1 MRANHLGGTIM
12 QISRR
17 ALLGAGAAGA
27 AVLSGCATSAA
38 PTPPPVAAAPT
49 ASAQLTATLDRTV
62 AAILRESPERCTA
75 LGLTEERA
83 GYRFI
88 DKLSDASKA
97 STQRY
102 RAILQTAIGELS
114 AIDRSGLSAQENVTV
129 DVVTTS
135 YEYSLANSAFSVGG
149 GAGAPYVV
157 TQLTGSYG
165 DLPDFLDSQHPLRT
179 RDEADAYLAR
189 LSAYVRVLDQETAI
203 IREDAAA
210 GVIPPDFAI
219 DRALD
224 QMNTFTSTAPAQ
236 TVLVQTLVRRL
247 PNVTEIS
254 EAQRANYISQAESA
268 VRDAILPAYERQKAA
283 LREVRRNA
291 VHDAGIWRLPQGA
304 EMYAASLRSRTTT
317 TMSPDEIHEMGV
329 DLIRG
334 FHSEMDTILRAQ
346 GLTRGSVAQRVQQLS
361 RRPDQLYPNT
371 DAGRTQILA
380 DLTQQTREI
389 EALMP
394 RAFNTLAQAQ
404 LEIRRVPPTT
414 EAGAPGGYYQRAA
427 LDGSRPGAYYI
438 NLRDTREWPRFTLP
452 TLNYHEGVPGHHWQ
466 ISIQQE
472 SGSIP
477 FIRSAMLGFSAFS
490 EGWGLYAEQLADEL
504 GVYDTNQLGRLGYLQ
519 SMTFRASRLVV
530 DTGIHHKRWSRE
542 QAIASMVEATGD
554 QESSITTEIE
564 RYCVWPGQA
573 CSYMV
578 GRQAINRMRD
588 ASRTSLG
595 DRFDLKAFHDT
606 MLANGAVPLSVL
618 ERIMADW
625 TTTQRA

>member
-1 MRANHLGGTIM
+1 MLTT
-12 QISRR
+12 RR
-17 ALLGAGAAGA
+17 ALLGAGAAGLA
-27 AVLSGCATSAA
+27 ILSGCATAPAASPEAPAA
-38 PTPPPVAAAPT
+38 PADPG
-49 ASAQLTATLDRTV
+49 AQLNAVLDRTV
-62 AAILRESPERCTA
+62 AAMLRESPERCTS

-83 GYRFI
+83 GYRFV
-88 DKLSDASKA
+88 DKLGDSSKEGNR
-97 STQRY
+97 RY
-102 RAILQTAIGELS
+102 RAIIQNALTELR
-114 AIDRSGLSAQENVTV
+114 ALDRNALPGRDQVTL
-129 DVVTTS
+129 DVVATS
-135 YEYSLANSAFSVGG
+135 FENNLANSRFEVGG

-157 TQLTGSYG
+157 TQLTGSYADG
-165 DLPDFLDSQHPLRT
+165 PDFLDQQHPLRN

-189 LSAYVRVLDQETAI
+189 LSEYDRVLDQETAI
-203 IREDAAA
+203 IGEDAGL

-219 DRALD
+219 DRALE
-224 QMNTFTSTAPAQ
+224 QLNAFASSAPAQ

-247 PNVTEIS
+247 PQVEELS
-254 EAQRANYISQAESA
+254 ESDRAAYISRAETI
-268 VRDAILPAYERQKAA
+268 VRDEVMPAYQRQMAA
-283 LREVRRNA
+283 LRAVRPRA

-317 TMSPDEIHEMGV
+317 TMSPDEIHNMGLE
-329 DLIRG
+329 LIAQ
-334 FHSEMDTILRAQ
+334 FHGEMDAILRSQ
-346 GLTRGSVAQRVQQLS
+346 GMTRGSVAQRVQRLS

-371 DAGRTQILA
+371 DAGRAQILA
-380 DLTQQTREI
+380 DLNAQTRAI
-389 EALMP
+389 EAMMP
-394 RAFNTLAQAQ
+394 RAFNTLARAQ

-438 NLRDTREWPRFTLP
+438 NLRNTHEWPKFTLP

-504 GVYDTNQLGRLGYLQ
+504 GAYADDPLGRLGYLQ
-519 SMTFRASRLVV
+519 SATFRASRLVV
-530 DTGIHHKRWSRE
+530 DTGMHHKRWSRE
-542 QAIASMVEATGD
+542 QAIQSMMEATGD

-578 GRQAINRMRD
+578 GRQAINRMRR
-588 ASRTSLG
+588 AAQQQLG
-595 DRFDLKAFHDT
+595 AWFDLKNFHDT

-618 ERIMADW
+618 ERIMSEWAAAR
-625 TTTQRA
+625 QA

>member
-1 MRANHLGGTIM
+1 M

-27 AVLSGCATSAA
+27 AVLAGCATGAQTQA
-38 PTPPPVAAAPT
+38 PPQT
-49 ASAQLTATLDRTV
+49 ASEQLAATLDRTV
-62 AAILRESPERCTA
+62 AAILRQSPERCTA

-88 DKLSDASKA
+88 DKLSDASKDGA
-97 STQRY
+97 RRY
-102 RAILQTAIGELS
+102 RAILQTAISELD
-114 AIDRSGLSAQENVTV
+114 AIDRSALSAQENVTV
-129 DVVTTS
+129 DVVKTS
-135 YEYSLANSAFSVGG
+135 YEYSLATSAFEVGG
-149 GAGAPYVV
+149 GAGAPYAV
-157 TQLTGSYG
+157 TQLTGAYRNF
-165 DLPDFLDSQHPLRT
+165 PDFMDAQHPLRT
-179 RDEADAYLAR
+179 RDEADGYMAR
-189 LSAYVRVLDQETAI
+189 LTEYVRALDQETAI
-203 IREDAAA
+203 IREDAAG

-219 DRALD
+219 DRALE
-224 QMNTFTSTAPAQ
+224 QMNAFTSTAPAQ

-247 PNVTEIS
+247 PSVADIPES
-254 EAQRANYISQAESA
+254 ERAAYVAQAEAA
-268 VRDAILPAYERQKAA
+268 VRDAIFPAYERQKAA
-283 LREVRRNA
+283 LAEVRRNA

-304 EMYAASLRSRTTT
+304 EMYAAALRSRTTT
-317 TMSPDEIHEMGV
+317 TMSPDEIHDMGAE
-329 DLIRG
+329 LIRQ
-334 FHSEMDTILRAQ
+334 FHSEMDAILRSQ
-346 GLTRGSVAQRVQQLS
+346 GMTRGSVAQRVQALS

-371 DAGRTQILA
+371 DEGRAQILA
-380 DLTQQTREI
+380 DLNAQTRHI
-389 EALMP
+389 ESLMP
-394 RAFNTLAQAQ
+394 QAFNTLAQAQ
-404 LEIRRVPPTT
+404 LEIRRVPATT

-438 NLRDTREWPRFTLP
+438 NLRNTHEWPRFTLP

-504 GVYDTNQLGRLGYLQ
+504 GVYADDPLGRLGYLQ
-519 SMTFRASRLVV
+519 SATFRASRLVV
-530 DTGIHHKRWSRE
+530 DTGMHHKRWSRE

-554 QESSITTEIE
+554 QESSVTTEIE
-564 RYCVWPGQA
+564 RYAVWPGQA

-588 ASRTSLG
+588 GARAALG
-595 DRFDLKAFHDT
+595 GRFDLKGFHDT

-618 ERIMADW
+618 ERIVNDW
-625 TTTQRA
+625 AETQSA

>member
-1 MRANHLGGTIM
+1 M

-17 ALLGAGAAGA
+17 ALLGAGAAGV
-27 AVLSGCATSAA
+27 AVLAGCATGAATQTGALSA
-38 PTPPPVAAAPT
+38 
-49 ASAQLTATLDRTV
+49 SEQLTAALDRAV
-62 AAILRESPERCTA
+62 AATLRDSPERCTA
-75 LGLTEERA
+75 LGLSEERA

-88 DKLSDASKA
+88 DKLSDASKEGN
-97 STQRY
+97 R
-102 RAILQTAIGELS
+102 RARARMEATLAELNQ
-114 AIDRSGLSAQENVTV
+114 IDRSGLPENEAVTL
-129 DVVTTS
+129 DVVKTA
-135 YEYSLANSAFSVGG
+135 YENNLAAARFEVGN
-149 GAGAPYVV
+149 GAGGPFVV
-157 TQLTGSYG
+157 TQLTGAYRSF
-165 DLPDFLDSQHPLRT
+165 PDFMDAQHPLRT

-189 LSAYVRVLDQETAI
+189 LNEFVRVLDQETAI
-203 IREDAAA
+203 IHEDAAA

-219 DRALD
+219 DRALV
-224 QMNTFTSTAPAQ
+224 QMNAFTSTAPAQ

-247 PNVTEIS
+247 PNTADIS
-254 EAQRANYISQAESA
+254 EAERASYIERAEAA

-283 LREVRRNA
+283 LTEVRRNA
-291 VHDAGIWRLPQGA
+291 VHDAGVWRLPQGA
-304 EMYAASLRSRTTT
+304 EMYAASLQSRTTT
-317 TMSPDEIHEMGV
+317 SMSPDEIHDMGNE
-329 DLIRG
+329 LIRQ
-334 FHSEMDTILRAQ
+334 FHSEMEQILRGQ
-346 GLTRGSVAQRVQQLS
+346 GLTRGSVAQRVREIS

-371 DAGRTQILA
+371 DAGRAQILA
-380 DLTQQTREI
+380 DLTAQTRHI
-389 EALMP
+389 ESLMP
-394 RAFNTLAQAQ
+394 QAFNTLAQAQ

-438 NLRDTREWPRFTLP
+438 NLRDTSEWPKFTLP

-472 SGSIP
+472 SGAIP

-504 GVYDTNQLGRLGYLQ
+504 GVYADDPLGRLGYLQ

-530 DTGIHHKRWSRE
+530 DTGMHHKRWSRE

-554 QESSITTEIE
+554 QESSVVTEIE

-588 ASRTSLG
+588 SARAALG
-595 DRFDLKAFHDT
+595 SRFDLKGFHDT
-606 MLANGAVPLSVL
+606 MLANGAVPLSLL
-618 ERIMADW
+618 ERIMNEWVA
-625 TTTQRA
+625 TQA

>member
-1 MRANHLGGTIM
+1 M

-17 ALLGAGAAGA
+17 AVLGAGAAGA
-27 AVLSGCATSAA
+27 AVLSGCATGAAPA
-38 PTPPPVAAAPT
+38 PTPAAPPT

-83 GYRFI
+83 GYRFV

-97 STQRY
+97 STARY
-102 RAILQTAIGELS
+102 REILQTAIRELG

-135 YEYSLANSAFSVGG
+135 YQYSLANSAFNYGG

-165 DLPDFLDSQHPLRT
+165 DLPDFLDAQHPLRN

-203 IREDAAA
+203 IREDAGA

-219 DRALD
+219 DRALT
-224 QMNTFTSTAPAQ
+224 QMDAFTANAPAQ

-247 PNVTEIS
+247 PNAADIS
-254 EAQRANYISQAESA
+254 EADRARYIEHATSA
-268 VRDAILPAYERQKAA
+268 VRDAVYPAYERQKAA
-283 LREVRRNA
+283 LREVRRSA

-304 EMYAASLRSRTTT
+304 EMYAASLQSRTTT

-329 DLIRG
+329 ELIRS
-334 FHSEMDTILRAQ
+334 FHSEMDSILRAQ

-371 DAGRTQILA
+371 DAGRAQILA

-404 LEIRRVPPTT
+404 LEIRRVPPTS

-438 NLRDTREWPRFTLP
+438 NLRNTHEWPRFTLP

-472 SGSIP
+472 SGAIP

-504 GVYDTNQLGRLGYLQ
+504 GVYSNNQLGRLGYLQ

-542 QAIASMVEATGD
+542 QAIASMMEATGD

-588 ASRTSLG
+588 ASRAALG
-595 DRFDLKAFHDT
+595 DRFDLKGFHDT

-618 ERIMADW
+618 ERIMTDW

>member
-1 MRANHLGGTIM
+1 M

-17 ALLGAGAAGA
+17 VFLGAGAAGA
-27 AVLSGCATSAA
+27 ALLSGCASTTETPAAVVTPSA
-38 PTPPPVAAAPT
+38 
-49 ASAQLTATLDRTV
+49 SEQLTATLDRTV

-75 LGLTEERA
+75 LGLTEARA

-88 DKLSDASKA
+88 DKLGDSSKQGA
-97 STQRY
+97 RRY
-102 RAILQTAIGELS
+102 RGIIQNALGELR
-114 AIDRSGLSAQENVTV
+114 AIDRAALPENEQVTL
-129 DVVTTS
+129 DVVVAS
-135 YEYSLANSAFSVGG
+135 YENSVANSAFEVGG
-149 GAGAPYVV
+149 GAGAPYAV
-157 TQLTGSYG
+157 TQLTGTYT
-165 DLPDFLDSQHPLRT
+165 DFPDFMDSTHPLRT

-189 LSAYVRVLDQETAI
+189 LGEYVRVLDQETATVA
-203 IREDAAA
+203 EDARA

-219 DRALD
+219 DRALE
-224 QMNTFTSTAPAQ
+224 QLNAFAGAAPAQ
-236 TVLVQTLVRRL
+236 TVLVQSLVRRL
-247 PNVTEIS
+247 PSIAEIPDS
-254 EAQRANYISQAESA
+254 DRASYVSRAESA
-268 VRDAILPAYERQKAA
+268 VRDSILPAYQRQIAT
-283 LREVRRNA
+283 LREVRRSA
-291 VHDAGIWRLPQGA
+291 THDAGIWRLPQGA

-317 TMSPDEIHEMGV
+317 NMSPDEIHDMGLE
-329 DLIRG
+329 LIAQ
-334 FHSEMDTILRAQ
+334 FHGEMDAILRAQ
-346 GLTRGSVAQRVQQLS
+346 GMTRGSVAARVQQLS

-371 DAGRTQILA
+371 DAGRAQILA
-380 DLTQQTREI
+380 DLNAQTRAI
-389 EALMP
+389 EAMMP
-394 RAFNTLAQAQ
+394 RAFNTLARAQ
-404 LEIRRVPPTT
+404 LEIRRVPVTT

-438 NLRDTREWPRFTLP
+438 NLRNTHEWPKFTLP

-504 GVYDTNQLGRLGYLQ
+504 GAYASDPLGRLGYLQ
-519 SMTFRASRLVV
+519 SATFRASRLVC
-530 DTGIHHKRWSRE
+530 DTGIHHKRWTRE

-554 QESSITTEIE
+554 QESSVTTEIE

-588 ASRTSLG
+588 ASRAALG
-595 DRFDLKAFHDT
+595 DRFDLKGFHDT

-618 ERIMADW
+618 DRIMTAW
-625 TTTQRA
+625 TAAQS